1 MNKPILWV
9 MVSKERWKKRF
20 GEYKYQMLLDFHEC
34 DKARWDKMRCNADL
48 ETSDSIV
55 YLKLSEM
62 RLECCKCD
70 QISDGEW
77 VNERIVRVYGQH

>member
-34 DKARWDKMRCNADL
+34 D
-48 ETSDSIV
+48 
-55 YLKLSEM
+55 
-62 RLECCKCD
+62 
-70 QISDGEW
+70 
-77 VNERIVRVYGQH
+77 IVR